1 MSPGV
6 QVQVR
11 TYVMSIIGK
20 RTVFSVVVK
29 EVYRPIMLI
38 T

>member
-1 MSPGV
+1 
-6 QVQVR
+6 
-11 TYVMSIIGK
+11 MSIIGK

-38 T
+38 M